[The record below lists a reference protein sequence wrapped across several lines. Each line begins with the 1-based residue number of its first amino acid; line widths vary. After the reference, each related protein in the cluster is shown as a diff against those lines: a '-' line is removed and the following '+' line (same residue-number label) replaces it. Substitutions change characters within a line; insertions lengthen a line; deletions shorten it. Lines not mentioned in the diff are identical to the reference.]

1 MRRSSLG
8 KFGIVAAALAAATLT
23 APAGAEILT
32 SVTSL
37 NQLVRFDSATPGTIS
52 SSVGITGL
60 QAGETLL
67 GFDYRPATGGL
78 YAIGS
83 TSRLYLINTS
93 TGAATQVGSAGA
105 FTLSGTSFGVDF
117 NPTVDRLRVTS
128 NTGQNLRINPNDGTL
143 AATDT
148 ALAYAAADPNAAATP
163 RIVGSAY
170 TNNFAGAS
178 VTTLYGIDSNLDIL
192 ATQNPPNAG
201 VLNTV
206 GALGFNTS
214 DFVGFDISGS
224 GTAYAILTA
233 PAGSFPQLYTINL
246 STGSA
251 TLVGSV
257 GSQSPLI
264 GLAALVGVAV
274 PEPSTWMMMLLG
286 FAGIGA
292 SMRRRRKGALARA

>member
-178 VTTLYGIDSNLDIL
+178 VKGPAVAKSPNIRHACARSPAGDALHLNVPWRA
-192 ATQNPPNAG
+192 ATSRSSSRSFL
-201 VLNTV
+201 VLH
-206 GALGFNTS
+206 AASASSAIS
-214 DFVGFDISGS
+214 DHRAFTI
-224 GTAYAILTA
+224 AYA
-233 PAGSFPQLYTINL
+233 
-246 STGSA
+246 
-251 TLVGSV
+251 
-257 GSQSPLI
+257 
-264 GLAALVGVAV
+264 
-274 PEPSTWMMMLLG
+274 
-286 FAGIGA
+286 
-292 SMRRRRKGALARA
+292 

>member
-1 MRRSSLG
+1 MRRSPLG

-23 APAGAEILT
+23 APATAEILT
-32 SVTSL
+32 SVTTL
-37 NQLVRFDSATPGTIS
+37 NQLVKFDSATPGTIS

-60 QAGETLL
+60 QAGETIL

-83 TSRLYLINTS
+83 TSRLYLINTT
-93 TGAATQVGSAGA
+93 TGAATQVGAAGA
-105 FTLSGTSFGVDF
+105 FTLNGTSFGVDF

-143 AATDT
+143 TATDT
-148 ALAYAAADPNAAATP
+148 ALAYAAGDPNAATTP
-163 RIVGSAY
+163 RVVGSAY
-170 TNNFAGAS
+170 TNNFAGAP

-214 DFVGFDISGS
+214 DLVGFDISGS
-224 GTAYAILTA
+224 GTAYALLTA
-233 PAGSFPQLYTINL
+233 PAGSLSQLFTINL

-286 FAGIGA
+286 LAGIGA
-292 SMRRRRKGALARA
+292 SMRRRRKDSRARA